1 MSENKYNIKVGIY
14 NGGRAEWSEAP
25 IILGVWVYRNFQI
38 QSLNPKKKEEAF
50 QEVAKEI

>member
-25 IILGVWVYRNFQI
+25 DDNLRCMG
-38 QSLNPKKKEEAF
+38 L
-50 QEVAKEI
+50 